1 MWKACSR
8 ETAAGHAAFRARP
21 RGYTTGIGR
30 PAAARSLA
38 PQQVPQLRNV
48 LADRFRLGR
57 FSGRPWLF
65 NWRRRRT
72 GRFTLRL
79 ARPGPELTSRRLLD
93 DAEQV
98 AGRVADAA
106 APAAGVPLVEHRL
119 AIAGVEALQGG
130 QRAVPLLRLQPAEA
144 L

>member
-1 MWKACSR
+1 SLQCVWRGCSR
-8 ETAAGHAAFRARP
+8 ETVEKCSALSAY
-21 RGYTTGIGR
+21 RGCYSTVIA
-30 PAAARSLA
+30 PHPPVRSLA
-38 PQQVPQLRNV
+38 PQQVPYLRNV
-48 LADRFRLGR
+48 LVDRFRLGR
-57 FSGRPWLF
+57 FGGRPRLC
-65 NWRRRRT
+65 NWRRRRA

-79 ARPGPELTSRRLLD
+79 ARPGPELTSRRPLD

-130 QRAVPLLRLQPAEA
+130 QRAVPLLRL
-144 L
+144 